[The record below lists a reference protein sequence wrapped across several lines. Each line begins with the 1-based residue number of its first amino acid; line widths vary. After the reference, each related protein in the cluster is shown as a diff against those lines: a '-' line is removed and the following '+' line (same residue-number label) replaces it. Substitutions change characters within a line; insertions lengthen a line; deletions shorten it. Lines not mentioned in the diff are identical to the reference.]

1 MMAHHNSAR
10 YFKRNCFRSVI
21 VATLASVGLL
31 SGIVPG
37 LSGNSPELVS
47 SNSAYA
53 QDISKP
59 DLTNY
64 AKAVLA
70 IEPLRLS
77 AYDEIK
83 KIVGS
88 VPGIVCNQQQSLRGL
103 PKNAQGIAANYCN
116 QSKKIVESNDL
127 TISRFNNITVQIQS
141 DSALQKKV
149 QNELI
154 RLQRKSR

>member
-1 MMAHHNSAR
+1 MMTTYNPTR
-10 YFKRNCFRSVI
+10 YFKRHCVHSVI
-21 VATLASVGLL
+21 VATLASVGIL

-37 LSGNSPELVS
+37 LSGNSPQLVS

-53 QDISKP
+53 QDISKSE
-59 DLTNY
+59 LTNY

-88 VPGIVCNQQQSLRGL
+88 VPSLVCDPKQISRGL
-103 PKNAQGIAANYCN
+103 PRNAQGIAINYCN

-127 TISRFNNITVQIQS
+127 TIARFNNITVQLQS
-141 DSALQKKV
+141 DSNFQKKV

-154 RLQRKSR
+154 RLQRQSR

>member
-1 MMAHHNSAR
+1 MMAYYTSTP

-37 LSGNSPELVS
+37 LSGNSPQLFS

-53 QDISKP
+53 QDISKSE
-59 DLTNY
+59 LANY

-70 IEPLRLS
+70 MEPLRLS

-88 VPGIVCNQQQSLRGL
+88 VPGIVCNQQQSLRDL

-141 DSALQKKV
+141 DSDFTKESSK
-149 QNELI
+149 
-154 RLQRKSR
+154 

>member
-10 YFKRNCFRSVI
+10 YFNRNCFRSVI
-21 VATLASVGLL
+21 VASLASVGLL

-53 QDISKP
+53 QDISKSE
-59 DLTNY
+59 LTNY

-70 IEPLRLS
+70 MEPLRLS

-83 KIVGS
+83 KIFGS

-103 PKNAQGIAANYCN
+103 PRNAQGIAANYCT

-127 TISRFNNITVQIQS
+127 TISRFNSITVQIQS
-141 DSALQKKV
+141 NSDLQKKV

-154 RLQRKSR
+154 WLQRKSR

>member
-1 MMAHHNSAR
+1 MAYYNSPR
-10 YFKRNCFRSVI
+10 NFNRNCASAVI

-37 LSGNSPELVS
+37 LSGNSAKLVL

-53 QDISKP
+53 QDVSKSE
-59 DLTNY
+59 LANY

-70 IEPLRLS
+70 MEPLRLS

-127 TISRFNNITVQIQS
+127 TISRFNSLTVQIQS
-141 DSALQKKV
+141 DSDLQKKV

>member
-1 MMAHHNSAR
+1 MMAYYNSAPN
-10 YFKRNCFRSVI
+10 FKRNCFRSVI

-37 LSGNSPELVS
+37 LSGNSPQLVS

-53 QDISKP
+53 QDVSKS

-70 IEPLRLS
+70 MEPLRLS
-77 AYDEIK
+77 AYNEIK

-88 VPGIVCNQQQSLRGL
+88 VPSIVCNQEQISKGL
-103 PKNAQGIAANYCN
+103 PKNAQGIAINYCN
-116 QSKKIVESNDL
+116 QSKKIIISNDL
-127 TISRFNNITVQIQS
+127 TTELYNKITVQLQS
-141 DSALQKKV
+141 DSNLQKKV